1 MAQCQLQCVW
11 LNRKYHRIGPLFQGR
26 FKAVLHEPSE
36 ALMINRYIHLNPVR
50 LKALGGH
57 EARDVGD
64 PQITVELARQR
75 VDALEQYPWSSYA
88 FFAGTR
94 SAPAW
99 ICTEAILD
107 FFGEGSEQKRQRAF
121 RQQLQEAA
129 AAGHWETGWKAQVK
143 YTVFLG
149 CAEFVDRMRKLLR
162 GNRDEQTGVRRGAGT
177 VERLPWPQIVSAVSA
192 VWNRPWQ
199 ELLSARGSGARETA
213 LFIYRQD
220 PWKTRSERTRPIGG
234 RHPSQ
239 CRKYCHS
246 PLYGAP
252 QERPRAT

>member
-99 ICTEAILD
+99 ICTEAIL
-107 FFGEGSEQKRQRAF
+107 QRGIGVS
-121 RQQLQEAA
+121 QQILTELAPFA
-129 AAGHWETGWKAQVK
+129 VK
-143 YTVFLG
+143 S
-149 CAEFVDRMRKLLR
+149 R
-162 GNRDEQTGVRRGAGT
+162 GNIRNAT
-177 VERLPWPQIVSAVSA
+177 
-192 VWNRPWQ
+192 
-199 ELLSARGSGARETA
+199 ARC
-213 LFIYRQD
+213 LN
-220 PWKTRSERTRPIGG
+220 
-234 RHPSQ
+234 
-239 CRKYCHS
+239 
-246 PLYGAP
+246 
-252 QERPRAT
+252 